1 MPRFQDAAA
10 AAVLALVTCEPLS
23 TTGFVTHPTLRRS
36 RALFGTTA
44 TPVKDPFADFPKP
57 GEQRDYPRPDLEST
71 SGPFVEASEASEALK
86 TMARPAAGQRVVV
99 VGGGLAG
106 LSTAKHLV
114 DAGHNPVVVEARD
127 VLGGKVAAWQD
138 ADGDWTETGL
148 HIFFGAYPNMMK
160 LFKDLDIE
168 DRLQWKSHSMIF
180 AMPGQRDSSGDQ
192 KFSRFDFRE
201 LPSPFN
207 GLQAILTNTE
217 MLTWPE
223 KILFGWGL
231 LPAILLGQDYVE
243 AQDGKSVAEWM
254 EERGVPRRVNDE
266 VFIAMAKALNFIDPD
281 NLSMQCVLIALNRFL
296 QEKDGSKMAFLDG
309 NQPERLCAPMVDYIT
324 QRGGEVRLNAPLA
337 EIMLNDDAE
346 IMPEASNKGK
356 PATVSGL
363 KLKSGEVVTGD
374 YYVSA
379 MSVDMMKRFTP
390 TPWKQLPYFSQLKNL
405 RGVPVINIQV
415 WFDRKLTTV
424 DHLLFSRSPLLSVYA
439 DMSTTCKEHDDK
451 DKSMLSLVFA
461 PAREWIDKPEQEI
474 LDATLAELARLFP
487 REIAADGS
495 LAKVR
500 KYHMVKTPLSV
511 YETTPGRGEWV
522 FCLFVFFQGVKTTI
536 RGRAEGWNSCVLL
549 LFIFR

>member
-1 MPRFQDAAA
+1 
-10 AAVLALVTCEPLS
+10 
-23 TTGFVTHPTLRRS
+23 
-36 RALFGTTA
+36 
-44 TPVKDPFADFPKP
+44 
-57 GEQRDYPRPDLEST
+57 
-71 SGPFVEASEASEALK
+71 
-86 TMARPAAGQRVVV
+86 
-99 VGGGLAG
+99 
-106 LSTAKHLV
+106 
-114 DAGHNPVVVEARD
+114 
-127 VLGGKVAAWQD
+127 
-138 ADGDWTETGL
+138 
-148 HIFFGAYPNMMK
+148 
-160 LFKDLDIE
+160 
-168 DRLQWKSHSMIF
+168 MIF

-461 PAREWIDKPEQEI
+461 PARE
-474 LDATLAELARLFP
+474 
-487 REIAADGS
+487 IAADGS

>member
-1 MPRFQDAAA
+1 M
-10 AAVLALVTCEPLS
+10 LE
-23 TTGFVTHPTLRRS
+23 LRRIGNWNHLRRRRLEYAKVPGRRRCR
-36 RALFGTTA
+36 RARA
-44 TPVKDPFADFPKP
+44 RDVRAPVDDGVCDASHASSKP
-57 GEQRDYPRPDLEST
+57 GALRHDSDAGEGRSQTSPSQESSGTIPGLTRGT
-71 SGPFVEASEASEALK
+71 SGLLWRQQGERGAQDYG
-86 TMARPAAGQRVVV
+86 AAGGGRRVVV

-138 ADGDWTETGL
+138 ADGDGPRRPAHL
-148 HIFFGAYPNMMK
+148 FGAYPNMMK

-192 KFSRFDFRE
+192 FSRFDFRE

-324 QRGGEVRLNAPLA
+324 QRGEGSPQRAARRNHAQRRRRDHAGGKQQGQAGDGERAEAEERRSGDRGLLRVGHERGHDEALHAHALEAVALLLAAQESARGTRDQHPGLVRPQTHHGGPPAFQ
-337 EIMLNDDAE
+337 
-346 IMPEASNKGK
+346 PE
-356 PATVSGL
+356 PAAVGL
-363 KLKSGEVVTGD
+363 RRHVHDLQGARRQGQVHAV
-374 YYVSA
+374 A
-379 MSVDMMKRFTP
+379 R
-390 TPWKQLPYFSQLKNL
+390 L
-405 RGVPVINIQV
+405 R
-415 WFDRKLTTV
+415 
-424 DHLLFSRSPLLSVYA
+424 
-439 DMSTTCKEHDDK
+439 
-451 DKSMLSLVFA
+451 
-461 PAREWIDKPEQEI
+461 PARDWIDKPEQEI

-487 REIAADGS
+487 RDRRR
-495 LAKVR
+495 R
-500 KYHMVKTPLSV
+500 KPRQSPQVPHGQDAPQRLRDHART
-511 YETTPGRGEWV
+511 R
-522 FCLFVFFQGVKTTI
+522 
-536 RGRAEGWNSCVLL
+536 
-549 LFIFR
+549 

>member
-114 DAGHNPVVVEARD
+114 DAGHNLVVLEARD

-266 VFIAMAKALNFIDPD
+266 VFIAMAKALNSIDPD
-281 NLSMQCVLIALNRFL
+281 NLSSGAHRANRFCRRGR
-296 QEKDGSKMAFLDG
+296 QQMAFW
-309 NQPERLCAPMVDYIT
+309 T
-324 QRGGEVRLNAPLA
+324 
-337 EIMLNDDAE
+337 
-346 IMPEASNKGK
+346 
-356 PATVSGL
+356 ATSPSG
-363 KLKSGEVVTGD
+363 
-374 YYVSA
+374 SA
-379 MSVDMMKRFTP
+379 R
-390 TPWKQLPYFSQLKNL
+390 PW
-405 RGVPVINIQV
+405 
-415 WFDRKLTTV
+415 WTT
-424 DHLLFSRSPLLSVYA
+424 SRSAAERFASTRRSPKSC
-439 DMSTTCKEHDDK
+439 STTTPRSC
-451 DKSMLSLVFA
+451 
-461 PAREWIDKPEQEI
+461 RRQ
-474 LDATLAELARLFP
+474 AT
-487 REIAADGS
+487 
-495 LAKVR
+495 
-500 KYHMVKTPLSV
+500 
-511 YETTPGRGEWV
+511 
-522 FCLFVFFQGVKTTI
+522 
-536 RGRAEGWNSCVLL
+536 RAS
-549 LFIFR
+549 RRR